1 MNSEDDHRPGAT
13 RSVPRPTNADM
24 DAHMLVNKDIREY
37 LVQPSPEDAE
47 EWLKRPGIPSSDE
60 IMGCAED
67 EYVEL
72 IPNKIVGPWNSS
84 DEYLKAHYELLRED
98 AVAPLRD
105 AVAYVKNDPRMMD
118 SKLVSIYDKVY
129 FTGITFAQRGLGIR
143 IQFSTCR
150 AEKKIVWEYT
160 KRLVGGSVVALSPA
174 DDVFQQKCVVA
185 IVAAR
190 PLEGVQKHPSEID
203 IFLAR
208 PEDFEFDPQK
218 EWIMV
223 EAKDGYY
230 ESVRHTMAALQ
241 KLKQEKFPL
250 SEHICLL
257 DPNVRAPD
265 YVEKDPILDIQ
276 SVTGKAAQEDK
287 VDVLRNWPRE
297 PSQVMD
303 STQWQALH
311 KMLTKRLSLIQGP
324 PGTGKTYVSVV
335 ALNILLSNMKY
346 GDSPIILASQTNHAL
361 DQLLKLVANFEKNYI
376 RLGSRSHEHE
386 VKERTLYRVRQKE
399 PAVTVHG
406 SVLGRARKEQ
416 RILAQAITKI
426 LQPFIAE
433 NINVP
438 FPASLFVEYDLLTE
452 TQLQNLKKGAEGW
465 TRPNDSEDTDPLRVW
480 LGDRVVPFEVMYE
493 AESFGFEEDE
503 VDLEYEQLKELEAEQ
518 GIDDDDFEILKGQ
531 FINLQDGLCGG
542 RPSCSETAA
551 IQNLKQQDLWKV
563 REDARGAVYDVLRKQ
578 LKVKMR
584 ERLLP
589 QVSLY
594 SKNCENLHIGK
605 WERDY
610 HLLRTA
616 KVIGMTATGLSKYRG
631 LISSLKPK
639 VVLIE
644 EAAEAIEAPVVAACF
659 DSLQHMILVGDHQQ
673 LRGHCTVQELEGEP
687 YNLGVSMFERLVR
700 NGMRYVMLNQ
710 QRRMAP
716 EIRQLLEPIY
726 GELCDHDSVLKRPG
740 VKGMGALRSY
750 FFTHE
755 WPESRDSLASKYN
768 EIEAQM
774 IAELFTH
781 LLQNGN
787 SVKEITILT
796 FYNGQRKKLLSV
808 LKRHPYLQ
816 GQQLKVVTVDSYQ
829 GEENEIVILSLVRS
843 SESDIGFLSIANR
856 VCVALS
862 RARRGFYMFGNAKSL
877 IKNLLWKKVLTLMVN
892 NKPQGRLGTQLPVT
906 CVKHKR
912 TILIQG
918 LSDWNNING
927 GCDIPCDEALDCG
940 HPCPI
945 KCHRCTCE
953 VASRLDNLHFQHV
966 SQISTAPLGEPSPY
980 PEAVRH
986 YQAFASGGVKEHDA
1000 MLLKK
1005 ATETAAA
1012 ARPTSGTEAEEDLL
1026 LPETEVASSSPQE
1039 RDTPFSRSIKEVGD
1053 DVKACS
1059 RILIGPDA
1067 LAIVDSSKDDG
1078 GVTTPNSPAFP
1089 VTQLDSSVFST
1100 LPCASCL
1107 EQSRCLVPVP
1117 PTECH
1122 KR

>member
-1 MNSEDDHRPGAT
+1 MDSEDDHRPGAT

-47 EWLKRPGIPSSDE
+47 EWLKRPEIPSSDE

-241 KLKQEKFPL
+241 KLKPEK
-250 SEHICLL
+250 
-257 DPNVRAPD
+257 APD

-297 PSQVMD
+297 QSQVMD

-311 KMLTKRLSLIQGP
+311 EMLTKRLSLIQGP

-376 RLGSRSHEHE
+376 RLGSRSQEHE

-416 RILAQAITKI
+416 RILTQAITKI

-480 LGDRVVPFEVMYE
+480 LGDKVVPFEVMYE
-493 AESFGFEEDE
+493 TESFGFEEDE

-531 FINLQDGLCGG
+531 FINLQEGLCGG
-542 RPSCSETAA
+542 KPSCSETAA

-829 GEENEIVILSLVRS
+829 GEEDEIVILSLVRS

-862 RARRGFYMFGNAKSL
+862 RARRGFYMFGNAK
-877 IKNLLWKKVLTLMVN
+877 
-892 NKPQGRLGTQLPVT
+892 
-906 CVKHKR
+906 
-912 TILIQG
+912 
-918 LSDWNNING
+918 
-927 GCDIPCDEALDCG
+927 
-940 HPCPI
+940 
-945 KCHRCTCE
+945 CTCE
-953 VASRLDNLHFQHV
+953 GASRLDNLHFQHV

-1039 RDTPFSRSIKEVGD
+1039 RDTP
-1053 DVKACS
+1053 
-1059 RILIGPDA
+1059 
-1067 LAIVDSSKDDG
+1067 
-1078 GVTTPNSPAFP
+1078 
-1089 VTQLDSSVFST
+1089 
-1100 LPCASCL
+1100 ASLSEENLL
-1107 EQSRCLVPVP
+1107 EI
-1117 PTECH
+1117 
-1122 KR
+1122 

>member
-1 MNSEDDHRPGAT
+1 MDSEDDHRPGAT

-24 DAHMLVNKDIREY
+24 DAHMFVNKDIREY

-67 EYVEL
+67 EFVEL

-241 KLKQEKFPL
+241 KLKQEK
-250 SEHICLL
+250 
-257 DPNVRAPD
+257 APD

-276 SVTGKAAQEDK
+276 SVTGKVSQEDK

-311 KMLTKRLSLIQGP
+311 EMLTKRLSLIQGP

-361 DQLLKLVANFEKNYI
+361 DQLLKLVANSEKNYI

-416 RILAQAITKI
+416 RILTQAITKV

-465 TRPNDSEDTDPLRVW
+465 TRPNDSEDTDPLRIW

-518 GIDDDDFEILKGQ
+518 GIDDDDFQILKGQ

-750 FFTHE
+750 FLTHE

-816 GQQLKVVTVDSYQ
+816 GQQLKVVTIDSYQ

-862 RARRGFYMFGNAKSL
+862 RARRGFYMFGNAK
-877 IKNLLWKKVLTLMVN
+877 
-892 NKPQGRLGTQLPVT
+892 
-906 CVKHKR
+906 
-912 TILIQG
+912 
-918 LSDWNNING
+918 
-927 GCDIPCDEALDCG
+927 
-940 HPCPI
+940 
-945 KCHRCTCE
+945 CTCE
-953 VASRLDNLHFQHV
+953 VASRLDNLHYQHV

-1026 LPETEVASSSPQE
+1026 PETEVASSNPQE
-1039 RDTPFSRSIKEVGD
+1039 RDTP
-1053 DVKACS
+1053 
-1059 RILIGPDA
+1059 
-1067 LAIVDSSKDDG
+1067 
-1078 GVTTPNSPAFP
+1078 
-1089 VTQLDSSVFST
+1089 
-1100 LPCASCL
+1100 ASLSEENLL
-1107 EQSRCLVPVP
+1107 EI
-1117 PTECH
+1117 
-1122 KR
+1122 